1 MKRKTLQYDIQTLE
15 QMVIIYKRESRE
27 EVFSTDSTYPIIIDS
42 KGLRVIPLTFVER
55 INKLH
60 YLGYKKV

>member
-1 MKRKTLQYDIQTLE
+1 MKRRTLQYDIQTLDY
-15 QMVIIYKRESRE
+15 MVVIYKRESRE

-42 KGLRVIPLTFVER
+42 KGSRVVPLTFVER

>member
-1 MKRKTLQYDIQTLE
+1 MKRRTLQYDIQTLDY
-15 QMVIIYKRESRE
+15 MVVIYKRESRE
-27 EVFSTDSTYPIIIDS
+27 GVFSTDSTYPIIIDS

>member
-1 MKRKTLQYDIQTLE
+1 MKRRTLQYDIQTLE
-15 QMVIIYKRESRE
+15 QMVIIYKRESKE
-27 EVFSTDSTYPIIIDS
+27 EVFSTDSTYPIIIDN

>member
-1 MKRKTLQYDIQTLE
+1 MKRRTLQYDIQTLDY
-15 QMVIIYKRESRE
+15 MVVIYKRESRE
-27 EVFSTDSTYPIIIDS
+27 EVFSIDSTYPIIIDS

>member
-1 MKRKTLQYDIQTLE
+1 MKRRTLQYDIQTLDY
-15 QMVIIYKRESRE
+15 MVVIYKRESRE

>member
-1 MKRKTLQYDIQTLE
+1 MKRRTLQYDIQTLDY
-15 QMVIIYKRESRE
+15 MVVIYKRESRE

-42 KGLRVIPLTFVER
+42 KGLRVVPLTFVER

>member
-1 MKRKTLQYDIQTLE
+1 MKRRTLQYDIQTLDY
-15 QMVIIYKRESRE
+15 MVVIYKRESKE

-42 KGLRVIPLTFVER
+42 KGLKVIPLTFVER